1 MVHRGEAVRDCG
13 RSCLSYLPINPPPP
27 RHVLDQPALLPELS
41 RLLGVTEAGI
51 VKEVVP
57 QVREGGGGG
66 GGGGEGRGEVRACV
80 RACLLMALPLLWRR
94 GDAMHNFFLGGGR
107 INPAVPWCHMQ
118 VIGWL
123 CVHQK
128 REELQVSVCGGGLGR
143 GGGCR

>member
-1 MVHRGEAVRDCG
+1 M
-13 RSCLSYLPINPPPP
+13 
-27 RHVLDQPALLPELS
+27 DQPALLPELS

-57 QVREGGGGG
+57 QVRDGKGEEEEE
-66 GGGGEGRGEVRACV
+66 EGRGGGRCV